1 MIHIQVGVQ
10 ISVRN
15 GVKHWSKIE
24 FKSFPKLPHQY
35 FRTEH
40 QAKPLKDKDLMGH
53 KSNDVGE
60 DEEGDKS
67 IPLLPLRVY
76 IDRISGL
83 PYST

>member
-1 MIHIQVGVQ
+1 MFETVLRTGQ
-10 ISVRN
+10 
-15 GVKHWSKIE
+15 
-24 FKSFPKLPHQY
+24 KLNLKVAQN
-35 FRTEH
+35 FRTEPEVG
-40 QAKPLKDKDLMGH
+40 AKKDKDLMGH
-53 KSNDVGE
+53 KSNGVGE

>member
-1 MIHIQVGVQ
+1 MEMAK
-10 ISVRN
+10 N
-15 GVKHWSKIE
+15 
-24 FKSFPKLPHQY
+24 
-35 FRTEH
+35 FRTEGEVE
-40 QAKPLKDKDLMGH
+40 AKKDKDLMGH

>member
-1 MIHIQVGVQ
+1 MFETVLRTGQ
-10 ISVRN
+10 
-15 GVKHWSKIE
+15 
-24 FKSFPKLPHQY
+24 KLNLKVAQN
-35 FRTEH
+35 FRTEPEVEA
-40 QAKPLKDKDLMGH
+40 QKDKDLMGH